1 MSKKMKEKE
10 DESFMIK
17 VATFIV
23 DRRNLFFL
31 IFGIAIIFSLFS
43 SSWVKV
49 ENALSAYLPE
59 STETSKGLS
68 RMEDEFITYGS
79 AKIMVTNV
87 TYETACE
94 ISDMIEDMDSVV
106 MLTFDETTD
115 HYNNFSALY
124 DVTFN
129 YPETDDRALDALAEL
144 EDKLS
149 GYDIYVS
156 TTMGDAS
163 AEQIASEMSVIT
175 VLVAVIVV
183 TVLLI
188 TSQTWAE
195 VPVLLLTFVAS
206 MLITNGTNFVMGT
219 ISFVSNSVTVVLQ
232 LALSIDYAIIFCNRY
247 KEEQQLNIL
256 DQERVLW

>member
-1 MSKKMKEKE
+1 MSKKMKEK
-10 DESFMIK
+10 DDAGFMVK

-23 DRRNLFFL
+23 DKRNLFFL
-31 IFGIAIIFSLFS
+31 IFGIAIIFSLVS

-49 ENALSAYLPE
+49 ENALSAYLPD

-68 RMEDEFITYGS
+68 RMENEFVTYGS
-79 AKIMVTNV
+79 AKIMVTNI

-106 MLTFDETTD
+106 MLTFDDTSE

-129 YPETDDRALDALAEL
+129 YPETDDRALEALSEL

-156 TTMGDAS
+156 TTDRK
-163 AEQIASEMSVIT
+163 SV
-175 VLVAVIVV
+175 V
-183 TVLLI
+183 
-188 TSQTWAE
+188 
-195 VPVLLLTFVAS
+195 
-206 MLITNGTNFVMGT
+206 
-219 ISFVSNSVTVVLQ
+219 
-232 LALSIDYAIIFCNRY
+232 
-247 KEEQQLNIL
+247 
-256 DQERVLW
+256 

>member
-94 ISDMIEDMDSVV
+94 ISDMI
-106 MLTFDETTD
+106 
-115 HYNNFSALY
+115 
-124 DVTFN
+124 
-129 YPETDDRALDALAEL
+129 
-144 EDKLS
+144 
-149 GYDIYVS
+149 
-156 TTMGDAS
+156 
-163 AEQIASEMSVIT
+163 
-175 VLVAVIVV
+175 
-183 TVLLI
+183 
-188 TSQTWAE
+188 
-195 VPVLLLTFVAS
+195 
-206 MLITNGTNFVMGT
+206 
-219 ISFVSNSVTVVLQ
+219 
-232 LALSIDYAIIFCNRY
+232 
-247 KEEQQLNIL
+247 
-256 DQERVLW
+256 